1 VQSEL
6 DAAHAAGL
14 SGTAEAA
21 YFVAHGMAVAG
32 DAAHD
37 TGYTQSQ
44 SDPHDIAVVDFAQRA
59 VTPADVWQF
68 VPAQLPSA
76 DELDALGG
84 RTLDTLPWLVVG
96 YGTQEAV
103 RGPGGQTH
111 PGGGVRM
118 EAPVSFDGL
127 NASWVR
133 LAQTAP
139 QGNGGA
145 CYGDSGGPNYVTIDG
160 ALVLAATTI
169 TGDTPCY
176 ATNVSFR
183 TDTPTARTFLAPY
196 VALS

>member
-1 VQSEL
+1 
-6 DAAHAAGL
+6 
-14 SGTAEAA
+14 
-21 YFVAHGMAVAG
+21 
-32 DAAHD
+32 
-37 TGYTQSQ
+37 
-44 SDPHDIAVVDFAQRA
+44 
-59 VTPADVWQF
+59 
-68 VPAQLPSA
+68 
-76 DELDALGG
+76 
-84 RTLDTLPWLVVG
+84 
-96 YGTQEAV
+96 V